1 MRTETDIVLGAED
14 VRKKFGGIVAL
25 DGANLEVRDSEV
37 VGIIG
42 PNGAGK
48 STLFNCIMGVYT
60 PDGGT
65 VALRGTELTAR
76 QTYEIINL
84 GVSRTFQL
92 PEIFAE
98 LSVRENMLISAGH
111 DDERILPTA
120 VRSPDESVEKRVT
133 DLLEF
138 VGIEHLADE
147 PANNLST
154 GQQKLLNLASTL
166 VSEPEIVLL
175 DEPTAGVNPKL
186 IDDIVETIV
195 ELNNN
200 GTTFLVI
207 EHNMNVITRLSDH
220 LYVLT
225 NGTNL
230 TDGKPEKVLDD
241 PRVLEAY
248 FGE

>member
-1 MRTETDIVLGAED
+1 MRTESDVVLETEG
-14 VRKKFGGIVAL
+14 VRKEFGGIVAL
-25 DGANLEVRDSEV
+25 DGANLQVRDGEV

-48 STLFNCIMGVYT
+48 STLFNCIMGVYS

-65 VALRGTELTAR
+65 VSLRGTELTTR
-76 QTYEIINL
+76 RTFEIINL
-84 GVSRTFQL
+84 GVSRTFQI

-98 LSVRENMLISAGH
+98 LTVRENMLVSAGH

-120 VRSPDESVEKRVT
+120 VRSPDESVEKRVN

-138 VGIEHLADE
+138 VDIEHLADE
-147 PANNLST
+147 PASDLST
-154 GQQKLLNLASTL
+154 GQQKLLNLAATL

-186 IDDIVETIV
+186 VDDIVEAIV
-195 ELNNN
+195 ELNDG

-230 TDGKPEKVLDD
+230 TDGKPDEVLDD